1 MCGRRLVL
9 DFADAPINFPSQRV
23 GAMSTNTES
32 ELSVQGVINYL
43 RTPIHDIH
51 NLVRLLCVPLEAT
64 RLLPPQYRKH
74 HAHSSESG
82 KVIDVSKFI
91 PILQRILLEAVLPT
105 WEPTLKEEGYMPLIQ
120 QYFCPDNS
128 STSSTAAG
136 ITALCAYSSI
146 LSLSTQI
153 KLDMLLKLT
162 KEYPIDR
169 LYTTISEI
177 PDAERRS
184 LAWDDCLRNLFAVPG
199 KVANA
204 LAGCIIPPLL
214 EMPDYNSN
222 LSVRC
227 ECLLYSLSSTFV
239 PDDIS
244 LLTHLFTKLVGVGMF
259 PSSAHLS
266 PSQPSF
272 FRSTLPVIRQRLR
285 ENGSGSR
292 AYKSIWSTLMSSLPS
307 LLTQRAV
314 VGSLFASLDS
324 MPAPDACS
332 RSAVSREALLLQG
345 VLGEASS
352 DTNLWQV
359 ITAVILTRTWGQ
371 NYARLFVCWIS
382 RNTRA
387 LETFISDVLSVWTS
401 PDHVKYSLLSQHL
414 YMSALLILAITQ
426 FPCLSPQV
434 EAVALSPS
442 FVSAIGT
449 YIGHTDNSIRR
460 CGMLVAEIVASRVGK
475 SLDFGD
481 WDGDDDGRSWAREM
495 RVLCTWGDTVSDPR
509 LEDWDDIGINEGVA
523 SNDEVEGNLS
533 QNPPLES
540 EVSPP
545 RSSGIR
551 TTDIPTDAG
560 YDSDDSLTGYASPS
574 AGSPSPTPSELL
586 EIEQDPTLH
595 VGVKKISRPVY
606 LAQLGTLVRNT
617 HGLDSREESREAE
630 KIEMALTAGEDL
642 IRRKRDFGTELVEN
656 AANLVY
662 GFIVLNNNYDLE
674 DFDNKRQRIVTA
686 LVACCPKV
694 VAPCVIEE
702 FFKSQYSTEQRFV
715 ILNALAMGARELA
728 SLPAYSSRTAPFPS
742 TKLPPGLHQK
752 HSTPGLQ
759 DQVELLLGDITRD
772 AIDKSREPVTDSL
785 PEFNRERQLR
795 IRKTGRVTEVVQRP
809 NHGIVLPQLH
819 PPKAVTYTEVAAE
832 YFIMPLINRFWVFL
846 RDEQVREERT
856 AHRDILFQYRG
867 AGTGLILNP
876 VILSHFLR
884 TMAILVH
891 ASRNGPQWLAV
902 IAPEAL
908 ELAVTLGSR
917 QISLALSDQV
927 KEMSTAPGGRKDEA
941 AVLTSALDLAIIV
954 LDGSLEQDGGRT
966 LSLEHAV
973 LLLSVGEWA
982 GEVFKLLDS
991 GGRVEGMG
999 GTYEADL
1006 RRAAAGVVLKFQ
1018 ELVSRWR
1025 RSMVDVR

>member
-1 MCGRRLVL
+1 
-9 DFADAPINFPSQRV
+9 
-23 GAMSTNTES
+23 MSTNTES
-32 ELSVQGVINYL
+32 EVSVQEVINHL

-74 HAHSSESG
+74 DAHSSESG

-105 WEPTLKEEGYMPLIQ
+105 WEPILKEEGYMPLIQ
-120 QYFCPDNS
+120 QYFCPDDS

-169 LYTTISEI
+169 LYKTISEI

-204 LAGCIIPPLL
+204 LAGRVIPPLL
-214 EMPDYNSN
+214 AMPDYNNN

-227 ECLLYSLSSTFV
+227 EYLLYSLSSTFV

-244 LLTHLFTKLVGVGMF
+244 LLTHVFTKLVGVGMF
-259 PSSAHLS
+259 PSSVHLS

-292 AYKSIWSTLMSSLPS
+292 AYKSLWSTLMSSLPS

-314 VGSLFASLDS
+314 VASLFASLDS
-324 MPAPDACS
+324 MSASDACS
-332 RSAVSREALLLQG
+332 GSSASREALLLQG

-352 DTNLWQV
+352 DTKLWQV
-359 ITAVILTRTWGQ
+359 ITAVILNRTWGQ

-387 LETFISDVLSVWTS
+387 LETFISDVLGVWTS

-414 YMSALLILAITQ
+414 YMSALLLLSITQ
-426 FPCLSPQV
+426 FPCSSPQV

-442 FVSAIGT
+442 FVSAVGT

-495 RVLCTWGDTVSDPR
+495 RVLCTWGDTVSSPR
-509 LEDWDDIGINEGVA
+509 FEVRDDIGIHEGVS
-523 SNDEVEGNLS
+523 SNDDVQGNLS
-533 QNPPLES
+533 QNLPLES
-540 EVSPP
+540 QVSPP

-551 TTDIPTDAG
+551 TTDIRTDAG

-617 HGLDSREESREAE
+617 QGLDSREESHEAE

-662 GFIVLNNNYDLE
+662 GFIVLNNNYELE
-674 DFDNKRQRIVTA
+674 DFDDKRQRIVTA

-694 VAPCVIEE
+694 VAPCMIEE

-728 SLPAYSSRTAPFPS
+728 SLPAHSSRTVPFSS
-742 TKLPPGLHQK
+742 TKLRPGLHQK
-752 HSTPGLQ
+752 RSVAGLQ
-759 DQVELLLGDITRD
+759 NQVELLLGDITRD

-795 IRKTGRVTEVVQRP
+795 IRKAGRVTEVVQRP
-809 NHGIVLPQLH
+809 NHGIVLPQPH

-832 YFIMPLINRFWVFL
+832 YFIMPLINRFWAFL

-856 AHRDILFQYRG
+856 AHRDTLFQYRG

-927 KEMSTAPGGRKDEA
+927 NETSSAPGGRKDEA

-982 GEVFKLLDS
+982 GEVFKVLDS

-1018 ELVSRWR
+1018 ELASKWR

>member
-1 MCGRRLVL
+1 
-9 DFADAPINFPSQRV
+9 
-23 GAMSTNTES
+23 MSTNTES
-32 ELSVQGVINYL
+32 ELSVQEVINYL

-64 RLLPPQYRKH
+64 RLLPPQYRKR
-74 HAHSSESG
+74 HAHSSE
-82 KVIDVSKFI
+82 VIDVSKFI
-91 PILQRILLEAVLPT
+91 PILQRILLE
-105 WEPTLKEEGYMPLIQ
+105 
-120 QYFCPDNS
+120 
-128 STSSTAAG
+128 AG

-169 LYTTISEI
+169 LYKTISEI

-204 LAGCIIPPLL
+204 LAGH
-214 EMPDYNSN
+214 
-222 LSVRC
+222 
-227 ECLLYSLSSTFV
+227 
-239 PDDIS
+239 DIS

-272 FRSTLPVIRQRLR
+272 FRSTLPVIRQEVTGER
-285 ENGSGSR
+285 
-292 AYKSIWSTLMSSLPS
+292 TLMSSLPS

-324 MPAPDACS
+324 MSAPNACS

-460 CGMLVAEIVASRVGK
+460 CGMLVAEIVASWVGK

-495 RVLCTWGDTVSDPR
+495 RVLCTCGDTVSDPR

-523 SNDEVEGNLS
+523 SNDE
-533 QNPPLES
+533 ES

-617 HGLDSREESREAE
+617 HGLDSREESHEAE

-795 IRKTGRVTEVVQRP
+795 IRKAGRVTEV
-809 NHGIVLPQLH
+809 LH

-832 YFIMPLINRFWVFL
+832 FWVFL

-856 AHRDILFQYRG
+856 AHRDILFRYRG

-876 VILSHFLR
+876 SYTF
-884 TMAILVH
+884 
-891 ASRNGPQWLAV
+891 SFSSNGPQWLAV

>member
-1 MCGRRLVL
+1 
-9 DFADAPINFPSQRV
+9 
-23 GAMSTNTES
+23 MSTNTES
-32 ELSVQGVINYL
+32 KVTVQEVINHL
-43 RTPIHDIH
+43 RAPIHDVH
-51 NLVRLLCVPLEAT
+51 DLVRLLCIPLEAT
-64 RLLPPQYRKH
+64 GLLPLQYRKYH
-74 HAHSSESG
+74 TLSSESS
-82 KVIDVSKFI
+82 KAIDASKTF
-91 PILQRILLEAVLPT
+91 PILQRILLETILPT

-120 QYFCPDNS
+120 QYFCPDDPSN
-128 STSSTAAG
+128 SSTAAG
-136 ITALCAYSSI
+136 IAALCAYSSI

-162 KEYPIDR
+162 REYPIDR
-169 LYTTISEI
+169 LYKIISEI

-184 LAWDDCLRNLFAVPG
+184 LAWDDCLRNVFAVPG

-204 LAGCIIPPLL
+204 LEGRIIPPLL
-214 EMPDYNSN
+214 EMPDYTDN

-227 ECLLYSLSSTFV
+227 EYLLYTLSSTFV
-239 PDDIS
+239 PGDVS
-244 LLTHLFTKLVGVGMF
+244 LLTQLFTKLVGVGMF
-259 PSSAHLS
+259 PSSTHLS

-272 FRSTLPVIRQRLR
+272 FRSTLLVIRQRLR
-285 ENGSGSR
+285 ENGSSSQ
-292 AYKSIWSTLMSSLPS
+292 AYKSLWSTLMSSLPS
-307 LLTQRAV
+307 LLTQQAV
-314 VGSLFASLDS
+314 VGSLFASLES
-324 MPAPDACS
+324 MSVPDACNGS
-332 RSAVSREALLLQG
+332 TISREALLLQG

-352 DTNLWQV
+352 DTNFWQV
-359 ITAVILTRTWGQ
+359 ITAVILTRTWSQ
-371 NYARLFVCWIS
+371 NHARLFVCWIS

-387 LETFISDVLSVWTS
+387 LESFISGVLSVWTS
-401 PDHVKYSLLSQHL
+401 PDHIKYSLLSHHR
-414 YMSALLILAITQ
+414 YVSALLLLSVTQ

-475 SLDFGD
+475 SLDFCD
-481 WDGDDDGRSWAREM
+481 WDGDDDGRNWAREM
-495 RVLCTWGDTVSDPR
+495 RKLCIWGDTVSDPR
-509 LEDWDDIGINEGVA
+509 FEDRDDVGIHEGVS
-523 SNDEVEGNLS
+523 SNDNIEGDSAQNL
-533 QNPPLES
+533 QLES
-540 EVSPP
+540 EVSLP
-545 RSSGIR
+545 RSSGMK
-551 TTDIPTDAG
+551 TVEIPTDAG

-595 VGVKKISRPVY
+595 IGVKKVSRPVY
-606 LAQLGTLVRNT
+606 LAQLGALLRNT
-617 HGLDSREESREAE
+617 HGLGSGEESHEAE

-674 DFDNKRQRIVTA
+674 DFDDKRQRIVTA

-694 VAPCVIEE
+694 AAPCAIEE

-728 SLPAYSSRTAPFPS
+728 SLPTYSSSRPPLFPS
-742 TKLPPGLHQK
+742 KKLPPGLHQK
-752 HSTPGLQ
+752 YSAAGLH
-759 DQVELLLGDITRD
+759 DHVGLLLGDITRE
-772 AIDKSREPVTDSL
+772 AADKSREPVTDSL

-795 IRKTGRVTEVVQRP
+795 IRKAGKVTEVVQRP
-809 NHGIVLPQLH
+809 IHGIVPPQLQ
-819 PPKAVTYTEVAAE
+819 PPKAVTYPDVAAE
-832 YFIMPLINRFWVFL
+832 YFIMPFINRFWVFL

-884 TMAILVH
+884 TMAVLVH

-917 QISLALSDQV
+917 QVSLALSDQV
-927 KEMSTAPGGRKDEA
+927 KEMSAAPGGRKDEA
-941 AVLTSALDLAIIV
+941 AVLTSSLDLAIIV

-982 GEVFKLLDS
+982 GEVFKVLDS

-1018 ELVSRWR
+1018 ELASRWR